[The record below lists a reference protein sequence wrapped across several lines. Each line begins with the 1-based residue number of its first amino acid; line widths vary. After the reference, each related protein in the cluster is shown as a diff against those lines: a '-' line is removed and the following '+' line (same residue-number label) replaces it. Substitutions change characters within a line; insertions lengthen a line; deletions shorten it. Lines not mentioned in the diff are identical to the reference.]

1 MACEKILVV
10 DDDAKIVK
18 IVCHCL
24 EKAGFL
30 TLTAVDG
37 EQALQVAEVEEPDLV
52 VLDLMLPK
60 LNGLD
65 VCKILIEEQNIP
77 VIILSAKGD
86 ELDRITGFR
95 MGVDDYLSKPFS
107 PMELVLRVQA
117 VLRRANGLKKRENSQ
132 SLVRGGLE
140 VDPKARRVAV
150 DGKMVSLTGKE
161 FELLWLLFSNPQQV
175 FTRMQL
181 LKKVW
186 HSDYQGDENTVT
198 VHVRRLREKIEPDP
212 AEPRYIKTVWGLGYK
227 FEISEKS

>member
-1 MACEKILVV
+1 MACETVLVV

-24 EKAGFL
+24 EKEGFL

-37 EQALQVAEVEEPDLV
+37 EQALQVAEAQQPDLV

-65 VCKILIEEQNIP
+65 VCRILIEELDIP

-95 MGVDDYLSKPFS
+95 LGVDDYLSKPFS

-117 VLRRANGLKKRENSQ
+117 VLRRSGGLKKRENSQ
-132 SLVRGGLE
+132 LAYNGLE
-140 VDPKARRVAV
+140 IDPKAHRVTV
-150 DGKMVSLTGKE
+150 DGKAISLTGKE
-161 FELLWLLFSNPQQV
+161 FELLWLLISNPQQV

-181 LKKVW
+181 LHKVW

-212 AEPRYIKTVWGLGYK
+212 AEPRYIKTVWGIGYK
-227 FEISEKS
+227 FEVSEKS

>member
-1 MACEKILVV
+1 MACEKVLVV

-30 TLTAVDG
+30 TLTAADG

-65 VCKILIEEQNIP
+65 VCRILIEEHDIP

-117 VLRRANGLKKRENSQ
+117 VLRRASGLKKRENSP
-132 SLVRGGLE
+132 LVRGGLE
-140 VDPKARRVAV
+140 VDTKARRVAV

-198 VHVRRLREKIEPDP
+198 VHVRRLREKVEPDP

>member
-1 MACEKILVV
+1 
-10 DDDAKIVK
+10 
-18 IVCHCL
+18 
-24 EKAGFL
+24 
-30 TLTAVDG
+30 
-37 EQALQVAEVEEPDLV
+37 LQVAEVEEPDLV

-65 VCKILIEEQNIP
+65 VCRILIEEHDIP

-95 MGVDDYLSKPFS
+95 LGVDDYLSKPFS

-117 VLRRANGLKKRENSQ
+117 VLRRASGLKKRENNQ
-132 SLVRGGLE
+132 SLIRGGLE
-140 VDPKARRVAV
+140 IDPKTRRVAV

-198 VHVRRLREKIEPDP
+198 VHVRRLREKVEPDP